1 MPDDPLIVARALER
15 AVRDLPGVAG
25 IDPRSRLATR
35 TGGDS
40 VRGAW
45 MRPEAGDRL
54 SMELELVGLE
64 GAALPQVADEA
75 RQVAAR
81 QALEHGW
88 TPGTIDVA
96 VTDLA
101 LGPLPL
107 QSPPAPPQPQAAPAP
122 RQTQTAPPPRTAAPA
137 PPQTAGSARISLP
150 GDGRRTVLV
159 ITVEVM
165 DEPA

>member
-15 AVRDLPGVAG
+15 TVRQLPSVAG
-25 IDPRSRLATR
+25 LDPGSRLATR
-35 TGGDS
+35 TGGAS

-45 MRPEAGDRL
+45 LRPEAGGRL
-54 SMELELVGLE
+54 SMQLELVGLE
-64 GAALPQVADEA
+64 GARLVPAADEA
-75 RQVAAR
+75 RLLAVR
-81 QALEHGW
+81 QASEHGW

-101 LGPLPL
+101 PGPLPL
-107 QSPPAPPQPQAAPAP
+107 QSHPAPPQPQAAPP
-122 RQTQTAPPPRTAAPA
+122 PPQPQTAPAPS
-137 PPQTAGSARISLP
+137 QTAGTARISLP

-165 DEPA
+165 EEPA

>member
-15 AVRDLPGVAG
+15 TVRELPSVAG
-25 IDPRSRLATR
+25 LDPGSRLATR
-35 TGGDS
+35 TGGAS

-45 MRPEAGDRL
+45 LRPEAGGRL
-54 SMELELVGLE
+54 SMQLELVGLE
-64 GAALPQVADEA
+64 GARLVPAADEA
-75 RQVAAR
+75 RLLAVR
-81 QALEHGW
+81 QASEHGW

-101 LGPLPL
+101 PGPLPL
-107 QSPPAPPQPQAAPAP
+107 QSHPAPPQPQAAPP
-122 RQTQTAPPPRTAAPA
+122 PPQPQTAPAPS
-137 PPQTAGSARISLP
+137 QTAGTARISLP

-165 DEPA
+165 EEPA